1 MGARLASQIREFK
14 ITSYSMW
21 NRRSP
26 RLISLLIWKL
36 CLFVCF
42 FTQELINTLLC
53 VDQSK
58 RITATEAL
66 KHPWIVVCLCTNVR
80 FFAFSSASG
89 NLSVCAL
96 NFNNLI
102 VMVLLF

>member
-21 NRRSP
+21 KRHSP
-26 RLISLLIWKL
+26 RLISLLIRKL

-66 KHPWIVVCLCTNVR
+66 KHPWIVVCLCTNVSLVFR
-80 FFAFSSASG
+80 
-89 NLSVCAL
+89 
-96 NFNNLI
+96 
-102 VMVLLF
+102 LFQRIRQSFCLCFEF